1 MIPLNAH
8 VICIILQP
16 LLFKLGR
23 PSSCAPTPQA
33 CQWCFQNPRSWY
45 VRPSPCLRTG
55 RSYSQESK
63 MLAFQCN
70 AWLAAV
76 LTTIEWQQNSAWSHC
91 QSLVD
96 NHVQLV
102 IFQILAHHHLQHL
115 SLEWRKL
122 LQYQCD
128 HRRKI
133 LPGDET
139 IAVNVIYLESKP
151 GTKKSSSRRECDRSV
166 SKVFPSVFQIH
177 QNGFQ
182 IYQNDFQIHQNG
194 FRIMSKCFPD
204 L

>member
-63 MLAFQCN
+63 MLALQCN

-76 LTTIEWQQNSAWSHC
+76 LTTIEGQHKSSWCHC
-91 QSLVD
+91 QSPVD
-96 NHVQLV
+96 NHLQLL

-115 SLEWRKL
+115 SLEWRK
-122 LQYQCD
+122 
-128 HRRKI
+128 K
-133 LPGDET
+133 
-139 IAVNVIYLESKP
+139 VLENYFSINLI
-151 GTKKSSSRRECDRSV
+151 TVERSSREMRPSPSTSYIWKANLEQRNPRQEECDRSV
-166 SKVFPSVFQIH
+166 FKVFPSVFQIH
-177 QNGFQ
+177 QNGF
-182 IYQNDFQIHQNG
+182 
-194 FRIMSKCFPD
+194 RMMSKCFPD

>member
-1 MIPLNAH
+1 MISLP
-8 VICIILQP
+8 P
-16 LLFKLGR
+16 LFKLGR

-63 MLAFQCN
+63 MLALQCN

-76 LTTIEWQQNSAWSHC
+76 LTTIEWQQKSSWCHC
-91 QSLVD
+91 QSPVD
-96 NHVQLV
+96 NHLQLL

-122 LQYQCD
+122 LQYQFD

-151 GTKKSSSRRECDRSV
+151 GTKILVKKRV
-166 SKVFPSVFQIH
+166 W
-177 QNGFQ
+177 
-182 IYQNDFQIHQNG
+182 
-194 FRIMSKCFPD
+194 
-204 L
+204 